1 LKPKLKY
8 KNGGEQMS
16 VFRYLDV
23 NGAVKCE
30 KRLDRRFILPDK
42 TNVSRSLR
50 FGAHAF
56 ALNAT
61 MQILPVGNYERV
73 RFPREESGG
82 QAQKIIKT
90 IINGCNVRS
99 LLM

>member
-1 LKPKLKY
+1 
-8 KNGGEQMS
+8 MS
-16 VFRYLDV
+16 VLRYLDV
-23 NGAVKCE
+23 SGAVKCE
-30 KRLDRRFILPDK
+30 KRLERRFVLPDR

-50 FGAHAF
+50 FGAHAL
-56 ALNAT
+56 AMNAT

-82 QAQKIIKT
+82 QANKIFKT
-90 IINGCNVRS
+90 IFNGCNVRS